1 MWIFIKKWHLW
12 LCYQFASFLVC
23 KKSQLFFKE
32 LIIVGDLKNNFVIL
46 EKKKVM
52 KFDDETDYLFIW
64 VKK

>member
-1 MWIFIKKWHLW
+1 M
-12 LCYQFASFLVC
+12 C

-52 KFDDETDYLFIW
+52 KFDDEIDYLFIW